1 MLYDPQP
8 IDTSSVTLN
17 PEIYQLTERLAEH
30 AHDLWAGRRLAEG
43 WTYGPQ
49 RDDAAKRHPC
59 LVPYDQLPNSEK
71 QYDRAVAMGT
81 LKAILAL
88 GYQIEKKARRPP
100 PGGAPSS
107 SRTWVLPGGN
117 ATLRSTSASRAEA
130 APVVAADLVPI
141 DDRHGP
147 GRP

>member
-17 PEIYQLTERLAEH
+17 PEILQLTERLAEH
-30 AHDLWAGRRLAEG
+30 AHDLWARRRLAEG

-71 QYDRAVAMGT
+71 QCDRDVAMGT

-88 GYQIEKKARRPP
+88 GYRIEKA
-100 PGGAPSS
+100 
-107 SRTWVLPGGN
+107 
-117 ATLRSTSASRAEA
+117 
-130 APVVAADLVPI
+130 
-141 DDRHGP
+141 
-147 GRP
+147 